1 MIGVFSKGHLKET
14 FDIWYVSCHL
24 ILTLK
29 MNNQDISISLRIPM
43 SQF

>member
-14 FDIWYVSCHL
+14 FDLWYVSCHL

-29 MNNQDISISLRIPM
+29 MNNQDFSISLRIPK